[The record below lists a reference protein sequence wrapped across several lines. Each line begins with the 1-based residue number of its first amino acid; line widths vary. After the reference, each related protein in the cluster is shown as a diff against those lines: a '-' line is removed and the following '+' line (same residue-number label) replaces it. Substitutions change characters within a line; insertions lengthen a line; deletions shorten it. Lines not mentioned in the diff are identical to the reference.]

1 MIYVTTIVLTIVL
14 KDKVVTLFTTVLK
27 SCHTTSSVSHS
38 LWKVFLVIQF
48 STKFS
53 TLDVLKNGF
62 DSPNLLASAC
72 HRHRGAMLLL
82 YCF

>member
-14 KDKVVTLFTTVLK
+14 KDKVVTLFITVLK
-27 SCHTTSSVSHS
+27 SCRTTLSVSHS
-38 LWKVFLVIQF
+38 MKMLKVFLMIQF

-62 DSPNLLASAC
+62 
-72 HRHRGAMLLL
+72 GTT
-82 YCF
+82 Y